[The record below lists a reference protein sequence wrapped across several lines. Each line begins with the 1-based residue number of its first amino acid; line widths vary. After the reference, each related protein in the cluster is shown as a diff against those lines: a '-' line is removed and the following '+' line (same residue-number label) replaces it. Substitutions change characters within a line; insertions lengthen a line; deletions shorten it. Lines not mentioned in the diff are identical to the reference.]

1 MEALKIETGRLGSSE
16 AGMFKDEGSSLN
28 AESRKGTSKVFDRWR
43 QWNSELGP
51 GVVLLVAELCRG
63 YRCGVR
69 KIKAKGKA

>member
-43 QWNSELGP
+43 QWNSEG
-51 GVVLLVAELCRG
+51 GKRETGRFEVVKFGDRRSAVSLEG
-63 YRCGVR
+63 
-69 KIKAKGKA
+69 